1 MQRGALAMFDA
12 LGFKGIWRRVSAPE
26 VVVDK
31 LRRMQGSLEEYLRTT
46 FGGDGQPALRDPA
59 NVLRSVQ
66 ATFLSDTVTVAVVP
80 KAMDEV
86 GEGLRGSGIVTP
98 ERLAA
103 SAVAYAATLSGH
115 VMRAA
120 LGAPP
125 AWAYRGC
132 IAYGE
137 FHMDDRFLVGEA
149 VDEAAERMG
158 AADGAFVWLA
168 PSAKAAFEKSPDG
181 FGGRCTP
188 LTRYG
193 VPLKAV
199 GGVSGVNGVSGV
211 VETFVASPFPWLAQ
225 PEEARAVVE
234 RLMGTFD
241 GSAQERVMRM
251 ARNTREFLRAHLEDR
266 MAERAEQGRLF
277 G

>member
-1 MQRGALAMFDA
+1 
-12 LGFKGIWRRVSAPE
+12 
-26 VVVDK
+26 
-31 LRRMQGSLEEYLRTT
+31 
-46 FGGDGQPALRDPA
+46 
-59 NVLRSVQ
+59 VLRSVQ

-80 KAMDEV
+80 KAIDEV
-86 GEGLRGSGIVTP
+86 GEGLRSSGVVTP
-98 ERLAA
+98 GRLAA

-125 AWAYRGC
+125 AWAYRGG
-132 IAYGE
+132 IAYGG

-168 PSAKAAFEKSPDG
+168 PNAKAAFEKSPDG
-181 FGGRCTP
+181 FSGRCTP

-193 VPLKAV
+193 VPLKRVDGEGGEPREAGGRDA
-199 GGVSGVNGVSGV
+199 GGVTGAGGASGM

-234 RLMGTFD
+234 GLMGTFD

-251 ARNTREFLRAHLEDR
+251 KGNTGDFLRGHLEDLI
-266 MAERAEQGRLF
+266 AEREEQGAPF
-277 G
+277 GWTST